1 MLKRG
6 LILAAIIHCI
16 VGPPVDKKK
25 PGQFQLKMEME
36 FLGIIWPK
44 TKLGC

>member
-25 PGQFQLKMEME
+25 PGQFQQEMEMG
-36 FLGIIWPK
+36 FSGNL
-44 TKLGC
+44 